1 MKLKPAIKYHL
12 SDTIKPVAIFYG
24 IVILL
29 FIIFSIQKILSP
41 AINSSM
47 SGIDLATTIFLF
59 VAGLNSYKTP
69 LRLFVQ
75 NGLSRKTLVVSFALT
90 SLALTAFMTAAD
102 NLLSLAANLVTPYT
116 ILFDQFFEGWG
127 SPVASFFTG
136 FLWTFSRHLMAY
148 MAGFFI
154 SALYYRMSRW
164 LKIAV
169 SVGVPSLLTL
179 LQLLPIETG
188 AARLMG
194 TVIRWIIDTARNPY
208 AGAGL
213 SLAVATVL
221 WGLSWALSRR
231 VPVRAS

>member
-29 FIIFSIQKILSP
+29 FVVFAIQIILSP
-41 AINSSM
+41 ATNSSM
-47 SGIDLATTIFLF
+47 SGIDMATTIFLF

-75 NGLSRKTLVVSFALT
+75 NGLSRKTLVVSVALA

-102 NLLSLAANLVTPYT
+102 SLLSLAANLVIPYT
-116 ILFDQFFEGWG
+116 ILFQQFFAEWG
-127 SPVASFFTG
+127 SPAASFFTG

-169 SVGVPSLLTL
+169 SVGVPSLLIL
-179 LQLLPIETG
+179 LLLLPIETG
-188 AARLMG
+188 VARFMG
-194 TVIRWIIDTARNPY
+194 TVITWVIDTASNPY

-213 SLAVATVL
+213 SLAVAAVL
-221 WGLSWALSRR
+221 WGLSWALNRR
-231 VPVRAS
+231 VTVRDS